1 MGKFWRFSFTPVAS
15 FRFPSGETRRRR
27 WRPSAVDAAVALA
40 AAAYG
45 IGDSLVLPASGLLTG
60 KPHWAA
66 VAAGSTGALVLWRHR
81 FPRSVTGAVLASHVL
96 CYAPGAVVVMLYTVG
111 GMYRSWL
118 RLLTLGLVALAAQ
131 TAASELG
138 GTGLDLIH
146 GVPFVATPLLM
157 GLYVATRHQLIA
169 TMRQQ
174 AVTHERHEALLEERA
189 RGEER
194 TRIARELHDVVAHR
208 VSHVVLIAGALQ
220 MSADGGADWVRQE
233 AERIRRA
240 GTQALT
246 ELRDIL
252 GVLTGNES
260 EATAP
265 LQPTPTAA
273 DLDALVADCRHL
285 GMDITLR
292 LHGAVD
298 TLPSA
303 TQVAIYRVVQEAL
316 TNALKHAPGATV
328 TADVR
333 DHHDAV
339 QIVIAN
345 GPPTA
350 SPGDGLPSAGFG
362 LVGLAERLRVLGGT
376 FETTTQAN
384 GAFRVHATIPHRACP
399 PDPGRNAHPQEPS
412 RDQSDDRR

>member
-1 MGKFWRFSFTPVAS
+1 M
-15 FRFPSGETRRRR
+15 
-27 WRPSAVDAAVALA
+27 ALA

-246 ELRDIL
+246 ELRD
-252 GVLTGNES
+252 
-260 EATAP
+260 
-265 LQPTPTAA
+265 
-273 DLDALVADCRHL
+273 
-285 GMDITLR
+285 
-292 LHGAVD
+292 
-298 TLPSA
+298 
-303 TQVAIYRVVQEAL
+303 
-316 TNALKHAPGATV
+316 
-328 TADVR
+328 
-333 DHHDAV
+333 
-339 QIVIAN
+339 
-345 GPPTA
+345 
-350 SPGDGLPSAGFG
+350 
-362 LVGLAERLRVLGGT
+362 
-376 FETTTQAN
+376 
-384 GAFRVHATIPHRACP
+384 
-399 PDPGRNAHPQEPS
+399 
-412 RDQSDDRR
+412 